1 MGLFDLFVGIM
12 LTVVSIRLF
21 FCAKRN
27 NELEGALLAA
37 KALNDRIMEIDRN
50 EEKNDGV

>member
-1 MGLFDLFVGIM
+1 MDFLDLFVGIM
-12 LTVVSIRLF
+12 LVVVSIRLY

-27 NELEGALLAA
+27 AELEGALLAV

-50 EEKNDGV
+50 EEKNDV